1 MQIDSV
7 NSVRV
12 AAAAAAAPVG
22 YQPPANFKQLVTA
35 IRALNKSE
43 LYGQDRQLQFARDP
57 GTRMM
62 VIRVVRPNTG
72 EVIEQIPSEQV
83 LRAFESLEQLND
95 KESKK

>member
-7 NSVRV
+7 NSVKVV
-12 AAAAAAAPVG
+12 AAATPVG
-22 YQPPANFKQLVTA
+22 YEPPANLKQLVTA

-83 LRAFESLEQLND
+83 LRAFESLEQLDD